1 MFDAPSKN
9 STPLRNKTIA
19 LPYASIKSYSRLI
32 SPVPVFNKRTHA
44 FARPSDNVPR
54 IVSRFAKEIESTLHY
69 PSISSTQM
77 RRWNEMR
84 ASTNEKNEG
93 WPEGGRRKISR
104 IEKLMESTGVSIDWR
119 VPCTYTRAR
128 CALAWDTEAKRASAS
143 ERASERI
150 GISRTKTDRKGHRGR
165 LGRLVL

>member
-1 MFDAPSKN
+1 
-9 STPLRNKTIA
+9 
-19 LPYASIKSYSRLI
+19 
-32 SPVPVFNKRTHA
+32 
-44 FARPSDNVPR
+44 
-54 IVSRFAKEIESTLHY
+54 
-69 PSISSTQM
+69 
-77 RRWNEMR
+77 MR

-128 CALAWDTEAKRASAS
+128 CARWPGTQRRNASAS

-150 GISRTKTDRKGHRGR
+150 RISRTKTDRKGHRGR